1 MVFSPLAGGQRQL
14 TTGVARFEHL
24 SPGEI
29 QSWDQV
35 EHADGGSGVLSPL
48 LTVPSQLLSHP
59 LGCGPAGL
67 QAGAEM
73 AAGCTMVPSHSD
85 TQEETQNQSA
95 SICAEQHVRTDMGD
109 EPKFWDSV
117 EGGGAPCP

>member
-14 TTGVARFEHL
+14 TTGVAHFEHL

-29 QSWDQV
+29 QSRDQV

-48 LTVPSQLLSHP
+48 LTVPSQPLSHP
-59 LGCGPAGL
+59 LGCDPAGL

-73 AAGCTMVPSHSD
+73 QPAAPWSPLTPTPRRKHKTSLPPFVLS
-85 TQEETQNQSA
+85 
-95 SICAEQHVRTDMGD
+95 SI
-109 EPKFWDSV
+109 
-117 EGGGAPCP
+117 

>member
-1 MVFSPLAGGQRQL
+1 MDFSPLARGQRQL
-14 TTGVARFEHL
+14 RTGVARFEHL

-48 LTVPSQLLSHP
+48 LTVPSQPLSHP
-59 LGCGPAGL
+59 LGCGPVGL

-73 AAGCTMVPSHSD
+73 AAGCNMVPSHSN
-85 TQEETQNQSA
+85 TQEETQNLHLCWA
-95 SICAEQHVRTDMGD
+95 AY
-109 EPKFWDSV
+109 
-117 EGGGAPCP
+117 

>member
-1 MVFSPLAGGQRQL
+1 MR
-14 TTGVARFEHL
+14 TGVARFEHL

-35 EHADGGSGVLSPL
+35 EHAEGGSGLLSL
-48 LTVPSQLLSHP
+48 LTGPSQPLSHP

-73 AAGCTMVPSHSD
+73 ATGCNMAPFHFN
-85 TQEETQNQSA
+85 TQEETQSQNGISA
-95 SICAEQHVRTDMGD
+95 LIKRDKRDDLSTL
-109 EPKFWDSV
+109 
-117 EGGGAPCP
+117 